1 MTHVREAAFV
11 PLEHAWRNALEVA
24 LLAAV
29 GGFVLFTMCMTY
41 VATRPDTSRHDLT
54 YAGATDELSAWLRAN
69 GPDAIARVTPA
80 SLRIG
85 GETVVVDTLELV
97 ADTTREPGL
106 AAGGFVRDQIVEY
119 NDRAIRNAVLVRTRG
134 RAWARAGGMGGGA
147 SLLRTIAADGGRRI
161 SDAVDPYAIVIRSPH
176 AEGDWREV
184 RTIDWRSDLAL
195 VGLHGTVALAPDLE
209 SRSRVELNGNDCT
222 VRRTAPRYLFYCASP
237 LGADVGRFFDFGLR
251 VNPAGRGATGYAY
264 RQSDV
269 WLNGRRT
276 SFGSHA
282 LSGGDVLDVP
292 RLGSVMLTVADQGT
306 LAAEQWINGRR
317 RFTEGDLGTLS
328 IFGSAGRTS
337 FGSRRDPLVLS
348 FDGAFTADLEAAA
361 GAFISANGDALAR
374 MAVVALDIRTGEVR
388 AIAEP
393 GRRHDDEPLLSF
405 EPILVGSAA
414 KPIVAAAILA
424 EQPQFAN
431 LRLPYAGDEVTSV
444 AGAPLRV
451 PFENERNGCTGDI
464 DFDSF
469 IRCSSNQ
476 YAAELLVRSLERNG
490 YRPSAGTIVPR
501 AVLEHSAVGTG
512 LAEAFDVDA
521 FGGRTRGRNTL
532 YWNPDTSSASGVGV
546 ATNRGLLPWE
556 SRPWIVFPDSAGTRV
571 DWLARYAFGGW
582 ENRWTLLGLAQAYA
596 RIASGRAVQANFV
609 HRPSQ
614 SLDAFDT
621 LGTKT
626 AAAMGRV
633 REALAQ
639 VPVNGTAAGLAQR
652 LARLAGSPITVLAK
666 TGTLNETGPAG
677 HFKAL
682 ALAMGPAANASARAA
697 LACGLVVVSYFE
709 FSDDW
714 AGRRGTRALPPVHVD
729 FAAGPLQAVVARHW
743 RQIVSCPDSVTSNER
758 TTRARE
764 GERR

>member
-1 MTHVREAAFV
+1 MTHVREAVSV
-11 PLEHAWRNALEVA
+11 PLENAWRNVLEVA

-29 GGFVLFTMCMTY
+29 GGFVFFTMCMTY
-41 VATRPDTSRHDLT
+41 VATRPDANRHDLT

-80 SLRIG
+80 SVRIG
-85 GETVVVDTLELV
+85 AQNVVVDTLELV

-106 AAGGFVRDQIVEY
+106 AVGGFVRDQIAEY
-119 NDRAIRNAVLVRTRG
+119 NDQAIRNTVLARTRG
-134 RAWARAGGMGGGA
+134 RAWARAGGTSGGV
-147 SLLRTIAADGGRRI
+147 SLLRTVAVDGGRRL

-184 RTIDWRSDLAL
+184 RTVDWRSDLAL
-195 VGLHGTVALAPDLE
+195 VGLQGTVALAPGAE
-209 SRSRVELNGNDCT
+209 SRSHVTFNGNDCT
-222 VRRTAPRYLFYCASP
+222 VRRSAPRYLFYCASS
-237 LGADVGRFFDFGLR
+237 LGADAERFFDFGLQ
-251 VNPAGRGATGYAY
+251 VNAAGRGATGYAY

-269 WLNGRRT
+269 WLNGRRV
-276 SFGSHA
+276 SFGRRA
-282 LSGGDVLDVP
+282 LSGGDVLNVP
-292 RLGSVMLTVADQGT
+292 RLGSALLTVADQGT

-337 FGSRRDPLVLS
+337 AGSRRDPLVVS
-348 FDGAFTADLEAAA
+348 FDGAFAADLEAAA
-361 GAFISANGDALAR
+361 SAFTSANGDALTR
-374 MAVVALDIRTGEVR
+374 MAVVVLDIRTGEVR

-414 KPIVAAAILA
+414 KPMIAAAILS
-424 EQPQFAN
+424 EQPQLAE

-444 AGAPLRV
+444 AGAPLQV
-451 PFENERNGCTGDI
+451 PFDNERNGCRGDI

-490 YRPSAGTIVPR
+490 YRPSTGTIVPR
-501 AVLEHSAVGTG
+501 AVLERSGVGTG

-521 FGGRTRGRNTL
+521 FGGRTRGRDAL
-532 YWNPDTSSASGVGV
+532 YWNPDTSA
-546 ATNRGLLPWE
+546 ATGAGAVINRGLIPWE

-582 ENRWTLLGLAQAYA
+582 ENRWTLLGMAQAYA
-596 RIASGRAVQANFV
+596 RIASGRAVQANFI

-614 SLDAFDT
+614 GVRAFDT
-621 LGTKT
+621 LGAKT
-626 AAAMGRV
+626 AAAMARV
-633 REALAQ
+633 RQALAQ

-652 LARLAGSPITVLAK
+652 LARTAGSPITVLAK
-666 TGTLNETGPAG
+666 TGTLNESGPAG

-682 ALAMGPAANASARAA
+682 ALAMGPAANANARAP
-697 LACGLVVVSYFE
+697 LTCGLVMVSYFE

-714 AGRRGTRALPPVHVD
+714 AARRGTRALPPVHVD
-729 FAAGPLQAVVARHW
+729 FAAGPLQGVLAQHW
-743 RQIVSCPDSVTSNER
+743 RQIVSCPDSASSNER
-758 TTRARE
+758 ATGRAE
-764 GERR
+764 ERR